1 MRGNP
6 VRKTILYGAA
16 GAILCAVAL
25 LVFVFA
31 ATQDRADWPAD
42 GVGTL
47 LWVLEGQTADG
58 VGTKAMGILRLAP
71 AGDAVVFIPD
81 DVSVKGRD
89 GRLVELGDLG
99 EQDGWKTCCDAVGL
113 LLGVDVAGYVVLAAD
128 EVASFCDALGPIGL
142 EVPAPVTTRATVKDG
157 ASVEIGRG
165 KQRLSGTEIL
175 AYIEGASE
183 EPTAERQ
190 ERALRGILAAA
201 CGAGPLERPGL
212 RARSNLD
219 GNRLLAVGEAL
230 SRADAPLRVQEVPT
244 AVMVRDGVARRVAM
258 VVETEKLVASTVRA
272 RATLTSDDI
281 SVAVFNG
288 SGARL
293 AATRAAEYLQARGFH
308 VPRIGNAD
316 AFTYTTTTIVRL
328 TEEAKAWILRDTLP
342 GAAKITTKEEFGARY
357 ESLRPMIPLGTD
369 LVLVVGAGMEFS
381 E

>member
-1 MRGNP
+1 MRGIP

-31 ATQDRADWPAD
+31 AAQDHADWPAD

-58 VGTKAMGILRLAP
+58 VGTKSMGILRLAP

-89 GRLVELGDLG
+89 GRLIGLGDLG
-99 EQDGWKTCCDAVGL
+99 EEDGWKACCDAVSL
-113 LLGVDVAGYVVLAAD
+113 LLGVNVAGYVVLASGD
-128 EVASFCDALGPIGL
+128 VVSFCDALGSINLDIPT
-142 EVPAPVTTRATVKDG
+142 AVTTRGTVRDG
-157 ASVEIGRG
+157 ALVEIGRG
-165 KQRLSGTEIL
+165 VHQLSGAEVL
-175 AYIEGASE
+175 AYIEGTSE
-183 EPTAERQ
+183 EPAIERQ

-201 CGAGPLERPGL
+201 CAAGPVGNLTL

-219 GNRLLAVGEAL
+219 GGRLLAVGETL
-230 SRADAPLRVQEVPT
+230 SRVDAPLKVQEIPT
-244 AVMVRDGVARRVAM
+244 TVMVRDGVARRVAM
-258 VVETEKLVASTVRA
+258 VVETEKLVASAVRA
-272 RATLTSDDI
+272 KTLLTSDDI
-281 SVAVFNG
+281 SVAIFNG

-293 AATRAAEYLQARGFH
+293 AATRAAEYLQARGFR

-342 GAAKITTKEEFGARY
+342 GTAKITTREEFGAHY

-369 LVLVVGAGMEFS
+369 LVLVVGAGMEFG

>member
-16 GAILCAVAL
+16 GAVLCAAAL

-58 VGTKAMGILRLAP
+58 VGTKAMGIIRLAP
-71 AGDAVVFIPD
+71 TGDAVVSIPTD
-81 DVSVKGRD
+81 ISVKGRD

-99 EQDGWKTCCDAVGL
+99 EEDGWKTCCDAVSL
-113 LLGVDVAGYVVLAAD
+113 LLGVDVAGYVVLASD
-128 EVASFCDALGPIGL
+128 EVVSFCDALGPVNL
-142 EVPAPVTTRATVKDG
+142 DVPAPVAARRTAKDG
-157 ASVEIGRG
+157 ASVEISRG
-165 KQRLSGTEIL
+165 KQQLSGADVL
-175 AYIEGASE
+175 AYIEGISE
-183 EPTAERQ
+183 EPAVERQ

-201 CGAGPLERPGL
+201 SAAGPAGKPAL
-212 RARSNLD
+212 RVRSNLD
-219 GNRLLAVGEAL
+219 GGRLLAVGETL
-230 SRADAPLRVQEVPT
+230 SRADAPLKVQEIPST
-244 AVMVRDGVARRVAM
+244 VMVRDGVARRVAM
-258 VVETEKLVASTVRA
+258 VVETEKLVASAVRA
-272 RATLTSDDI
+272 KATLTSDDI

-293 AATRAAEYLQARGFH
+293 AATRAAEYLQARGFR

-316 AFTYTTTTIVRL
+316 AFTYSTTTIVRL

-342 GAAKITTKEEFGARY
+342 GAAKITTKEEFGAHY